1 MSELCKYT
9 AEEIKIQPSK
19 AVLTVYEVSV
29 ALEIGLNQAYALVK
43 NDPPF
48 PVFKIG
54 NTYRISK
61 DGFCNYY
68 KIKM

>member
-1 MSELCKYT
+1 
-9 AEEIKIQPSK
+9 
-19 AVLTVYEVSV
+19 VLTVYEVSV